1 MNPTDPARDI
11 QHEATQDF
19 IAEFTPPPKND
30 SPNTPHFKTC
40 KTSKT
45 PSKELERGGSDSS
58 AGFETGHPD
67 ENDFHSFPLDALPD
81 TARNMA
87 EEIVK
92 AALVPDSLAA
102 ITTLGI
108 LSASIGGGILID
120 SGAARITPANLFFLA
135 IAESGTGKGRSF
147 SMAARTFQKIEA
159 KEAAHWRSNVLPGMK
174 ADLRL
179 IEKDIKKMEKSADKE
194 TQAIARDI
202 IRMELSE
209 LEKRKAELETLIA
222 VEPGFSV
229 ADITKEK
236 LAMTLEHQPGQALA
250 SLSPEGRGVI
260 DVLMGKY
267 GKGNNSDEDL
277 YCSAYCREVVKVS
290 RVGRESVHLTTPCLA
305 VLWMIQPDKA
315 RKLTESE
322 AVTESGLLPRFLI
335 CDSKAEAQDE
345 PDIPHTPHAAT
356 LEEWDELIADLI
368 EGTRAKG
375 NTPAIIQ
382 AEPKA
387 RARLIAF
394 TNASIRRTHKKGGDL
409 RDIRAFPS
417 RWGENAWRLA
427 LVLHAAKYGRE
438 AGKRNL
444 EEDTARRAVEIV
456 EWFSEEQLSIL
467 APERSNRLTVRLRQL
482 QTILSLHGG
491 QRTIRDLSN
500 RHGFSREELE
510 ALCKAFPTAIEMPAP
525 TTGEKGGRPSPT
537 VRLKI

>member
-1 MNPTDPARDI
+1 MNPTNPARDI

-19 IAEFTPPPKND
+19 IAEFTPPPKCD
-30 SPNTPHFKTC
+30 SSNTPRFKTC

-45 PSKELERGGSDSS
+45 PGKEQEKVGSDSS
-58 AGFETGHPD
+58 EGFETGHPE

-87 EEIVK
+87 GEIVK

-135 IAESGTGKGRSF
+135 IAESGTGKGRAF
-147 SMAARTFQKIEA
+147 SMAARAFQEIEA
-159 KEAAHWRSNVLPGMK
+159 EEAAHWRSNVLPGMK

-179 IEKDIKKMEKSADKE
+179 IEKDIKKLEKSADKE
-194 TQAIARDI
+194 TQATARDI

-236 LAMTLEHQPGQALA
+236 LAMTLAHQPGQALA

-267 GKGNNSDEDL
+267 GKSNNTDEDL
-277 YCSAYCREVVKVS
+277 YLSAYSREVMKVS
-290 RVGRESVHLTTPCLA
+290 RVGREPVHLTTPCLS

-322 AVTESGLLPRFLI
+322 AVTDSGLLPRFLI

-345 PDIPHTPHAAT
+345 PDIPHTPHAGT
-356 LEEWDELIADLI
+356 LEAWGALIADLI

-375 NTPAIIQ
+375 STPAIIH
-382 AEPKA
+382 AEPQA

-394 TNASIRRTHKKGGDL
+394 TNASKQRTRKGGAL
-409 RDIRAFPS
+409 HDIAPFAV

-456 EWFSEEQLSIL
+456 EWFTEEQLSIL
-467 APERSNRLTVRLRQL
+467 APERSNRHTARLRKL
-482 QTILSLHGG
+482 QSILTLHEG

-500 RHGFSREELE
+500 RHGFPREELE
-510 ALCKAFPTAIEMPAP
+510 GLCKAFPTALEMPAP
-525 TTGEKGGRPSPT
+525 TTGEKGGRPSPI
-537 VRLKI
+537 VKMKI